1 MDKEMLMFG
10 NIEIEKKT
18 NLIAIKR
25 LMKSKL
31 ELVRLV
37 FQKI

>member
-1 MDKEMLMFG
+1 MGKEMLMFG
-10 NIEIEKKT
+10 NIEIEKKK